1 MIMLTLSEIE
11 KNYAENLRGFKRF
24 MLREYIQHKLLQILF
39 DSEYANELCF
49 LGGTCLRIVHG
60 NTRFSEDLDFDNFT
74 IAEDTFAKVSDI
86 IKKRLELEGYEVEM
100 KTVFRGA
107 YHCYIRFPEIL
118 YKEGLSSHREEKI
131 LIQLDTEPQ
140 HFDFVPEKYII
151 NKFDVFT
158 QISITPLD
166 LLLSQKFYAVC
177 NRPRNKGRDFF
188 DIAFLLTLIDKPNY
202 EYLELK
208 MGVSNEKH
216 LKERILEKC
225 NSLNMAEM
233 AQDVQPFLFN
243 PRDKQKVLLFPEL
256 IKQAKL

>member
-1 MIMLTLSEIE
+1 MLTLSEIE
-11 KNYAENLRGFKRF
+11 KNYPENLRGFKRF
-24 MLREYIQHKLLQILF
+24 ILREYLQHKLLQILF

-74 IAEDTFAKVSDI
+74 IAEDTFAKVSGVL
-86 IKKRLELEGYEVEM
+86 KKRLEQEGYDVEM

-140 HFDFVPEKYII
+140 HFDFVPEKYIL
-151 NKFDVFT
+151 NRFDVFT
-158 QISITPLD
+158 QIFITPLN
-166 LLLSQKFYAVC
+166 LLLAQKFYAVC
-177 NRPRNKGRDFF
+177 NRERNKGRDFF
-188 DIAFLLTLIDKPNY
+188 DIAFLLSLIDRPDYN
-202 EYLELK
+202 YLEFK
-208 MGVSNEKH
+208 MGVCNEKQ
-216 LKERILEKC
+216 LKERIFEKC
-225 NSLNMAEM
+225 KSVSMEEM
-233 AQDVQPFLFN
+233 AKDVQPFLFN
-243 PRDKQKVLLFPEL
+243 PRDIQKILLFPEL